1 MKRLYW
7 GFLLLPFIWNCA
19 THVPMSEMVMFSP
32 KKVEASYPDTIDQV
46 YYSRLSVGP
55 SVKQDIKSY
64 NALRRHSDAKYQNG
78 SIDELS
84 YAPSV
89 GFNTILMFTGNDY
102 FALNFAAGYTLG
114 MDLTFGVTE
123 TEYVTVGT
131 SFLGGSQIIV
141 QRRMHYNYKSGSALG
156 VYLERYTEVLGYDCY
171 SLCFGPPEE
180 SVIYL
185 NSFGVRGL
193 WMNHSGGKNRSFF
206 KVNAKMGYIL
216 DYGSPYASVG
226 ISVGAY

>member
-46 YYSRLSVGP
+46 YYSRLSVGL

-102 FALNFAAGYTLG
+102 FALKYN
-114 MDLTFGVTE
+114 
-123 TEYVTVGT
+123 
-131 SFLGGSQIIV
+131 GGILNSEPV
-141 QRRMHYNYKSGSALG
+141 PKEDYRAC
-156 VYLERYTEVLGYDCY
+156 TY
-171 SLCFGPPEE
+171 SLC
-180 SVIYL
+180 VLY
-185 NSFGVRGL
+185 
-193 WMNHSGGKNRSFF
+193 NREARF
-206 KVNAKMGYIL
+206 YI
-216 DYGSPYASVG
+216 GWH
-226 ISVGAY
+226 